1 MTQWYPCMYVWVQ
14 SLHHT
19 MPDFRE
25 GKYWLYMHC
34 AWWYLLL
41 VGEFSFI
48 YMRYFLTRY
57 LTLPW
62 YQIVVWS
69 LIPKQIDMQ
78 VDSHTMRMSS
88 YITKINVVRT
98 SHVYC
103 SDFGLAW
110 FNNPWSL
117 ISHHEIMHMQ
127 PLILTNYTM
136 IYIHAACTGMHDNRC
151 IHTVVSWASTH
162 SQV

>member
-1 MTQWYPCMYVWVQ
+1 MYVIKKIISFYATQIPYLIIVYPKKCIWHNGTLHVCIWVQ
-14 SLHHT
+14 SLHHA

-25 GKYWLYMHC
+25 GKYWLYMHR
-34 AWWYLLL
+34 AWWYLL
-41 VGEFSFI
+41 GEFSFI
-48 YMRYFLTRY
+48 YMRHFLAWYPTS
-57 LTLPW
+57 PW

-69 LIPKQIDMQ
+69 LIPKQIDIQ

-110 FNNPWSL
+110 FNNPWSF

-127 PLILTNYTM
+127 P
-136 IYIHAACTGMHDNRC
+136 C
-151 IHTVVSWASTH
+151 INFD
-162 SQV
+162 